1 MIAMPTIYEDT
12 GQQLGKHE
20 NIKRWMER
28 HGVKLTRVKLDTG
41 DYMAAPAVTVDTKQG
56 MEEVYQNIVGD
67 HERFRRECVRAKEDG
82 IQLVILV
89 EDTEIRCLDD
99 VANWKN
105 PLAKRGK
112 RPRPSPQLM
121 ISMRTMSD
129 RYGVRWEFCTPA
141 ATGRRICE
149 ILGVVLDAEK
159 GVD

>member
-1 MIAMPTIYEDT
+1 MIAMTIYEDT
-12 GQQLGKHE
+12 GQKTGQHE
-20 NIKRWMER
+20 NIRRWMER

-41 DYMAAPAVTVDTKQG
+41 DYIAAPLVSVDTKHG
-56 MEEVYQNIVGD
+56 MEEVYNNIVGD
-67 HERFRRECVRAKEDG
+67 HDRFRRECVRAQEDG

-89 EDTEIRCLDD
+89 EDTDIRTLED

-112 RPRPSPQLM
+112 KPRPSKQLM
-121 ISMRTMSD
+121 VSMRTMSE

-149 ILGVVLDAEK
+149 ILGVTVDAEK